1 MCKEK
6 ATRNGNGNSRLAE
19 QLGIIRGKNIG
30 KKTAYLKCHNLMPE
44 VLPELFKSCNL
55 QLAARRRLPSQVP
68 GRSARS
74 CRCRQK
80 RRPQCSS
87 DRAYR
92 RVALQ
97 KTFPCFWA
105 VPFRRAAFFLCVRIP
120 GTEIL
125 RRRKTDGKKRRKSW
139 RKVCCFD
146 KFRLFCNRVKKRPGT

>member
-44 VLPELFKSCNL
+44 VLPEL
-55 QLAARRRLPSQVP
+55 
-68 GRSARS
+68 
-74 CRCRQK
+74 
-80 RRPQCSS
+80 
-87 DRAYR
+87 
-92 RVALQ
+92 
-97 KTFPCFWA
+97 CFWA

>member
-55 QLAARRRLPSQVP
+55 PLAVAYLHKFPAVPQEVAAAARNA
-68 GRSARS
+68 GRSALLTGLT
-74 CRCRQK
+74 
-80 RRPQCSS
+80 
-87 DRAYR
+87 
-92 RVALQ
+92 VAELYKKLFHVFGQ
-97 KTFPCFWA
+97 
-105 VPFRRAAFFLCVRIP
+105 FRFVGLPFFLCVRIP

-125 RRRKTDGKKRRKSW
+125 RRRKTDGKKRLKSW

>member
-55 QLAARRRLPSQVP
+55 PLAVAYLHKFP

-105 VPFRRAAFFLCVRIP
+105 VPFRRAAFFCVSGYRGRKFSGGGKP
-120 GTEIL
+120 TEK
-125 RRRKTDGKKRRKSW
+125 RGGKVGEKF
-139 RKVCCFD
+139 VVLTNFDCFA
-146 KFRLFCNRVKKRPGT
+146 TA